1 MTEKPKT
8 PFIATTR
15 TEGWILAGVFLVF
28 TILVGV
34 LFGED
39 RGWIA
44 GDTAGALAALVIVAW
59 PLRRERWFWA
69 ATASFSAVNAFA
81 VAHFDWSFTHSW
93 NGHAVAS
100 LMVLDLVVMLAIT
113 YGLYCLIYG
122 RPSEAVAD
130 LPDEGPSYSERD
142 LDL

>member
-1 MTEKPKT
+1 MIEKPKT
-8 PFIATTR
+8 PFIGTTR
-15 TEGWILAGVFLVF
+15 GEGFIVAGVLLVA

-34 LFGED
+34 FSDED

-44 GDTAGALAALVIVAW
+44 GISAGALACLVIISW
-59 PLRRERWFWA
+59 PLRSERWFWA
-69 ATASFSAVNAFA
+69 ALAVFTAVNAFA
-81 VAHFDWSFTHSW
+81 VAHFDWSFTHDWSSR
-93 NGHAVAS
+93 AVVS
-100 LMVLDLVVMLAIT
+100 LMFPDLGVMMAIT

-122 RPSEAVAD
+122 RPSEAVAA

>member
-1 MTEKPKT
+1 
-8 PFIATTR
+8 
-15 TEGWILAGVFLVF
+15 
-28 TILVGV
+28 V

-44 GDTAGALAALVIVAW
+44 GDAGGALAGLIVVSW
-59 PLRRERWFWA
+59 PLRKEVWFWVAMA
-69 ATASFSAVNAFA
+69 ALTGVNAFT

-93 NGHAVAS
+93 SGHAVAS
-100 LMVLDLVVMLAIT
+100 LMVLDLVAMTAII
-113 YGLYCLIYG
+113 YGLYYLIYG
-122 RPSEAVAD
+122 APSEAVAA